1 MRHGRGSPSPVQ
13 LGAPARIKDS
23 QELPSLNPVI
33 LRLKSIVT
41 AAPSH
46 RYLCLHCYRASLGD
60 PSAHGPLVTLT
71 ANPLERGDVLHQP
84 FPMPRASHGGR
95 FAHPSRRI
103 FPLLPHSA
111 FTECLWGFISCQ
123 LMRFGSI
130 GGNITLSPSSTV
142 NFTEIIW
149 KKGKDK
155 VTEWSTNFNV
165 TTYSL
170 LEGRVHLDPKSGDL
184 TISNLT
190 SSDEGEYE
198 MKSMDLTDSSKFHLT
213 VLDPLRSP
221 TLNCTVTNEII
232 SVHCKMPQSY
242 RRHRELLRYAWHCPF
257 PQCEGSWELEA
268 PVLNFTKEGD
278 LSREVRCFVKN
289 QESNRTSSIVLSTC
303 VPSDNSRHRYA
314 LTAVPFAVI
323 VCAVGFLNCARRTD

>member
-1 MRHGRGSPSPVQ
+1 MAFELGLWGPQACGCAVIGR
-13 LGAPARIKDS
+13 A
-23 QELPSLNPVI
+23 
-33 LRLKSIVT
+33 
-41 AAPSH
+41 
-46 RYLCLHCYRASLGD
+46 
-60 PSAHGPLVTLT
+60 
-71 ANPLERGDVLHQP
+71 
-84 FPMPRASHGGR
+84 
-95 FAHPSRRI
+95 
-103 FPLLPHSA
+103 
-111 FTECLWGFISCQ
+111 GFISCQ

-323 VCAVGFLNCARRTD
+323 VCAVAPDDEMKSSVTNWKQLKIPLQYYTVFQNLHSYLNW